1 MVNKDLILVATSF
14 IVFSVGFIVIGI
26 VVAFLVRKLVY
37 TEGASK
43 NNGKLFVKQRITLS
57 VL

>member
-1 MVNKDLILVATSF
+1 MVHKDLNLVATSF

-26 VVAFLVRKLVY
+26 VVAFIVRKLVY

-43 NNGKLFVKQRITLS
+43 NNGKLFVNQVIILF
-57 VL
+57 VI